1 MTPVLVTERLVL
13 RGIVADDA
21 ADLFAFRSDP
31 VEQRYND
38 PPLRTLDEAHDLI
51 RRLDRERR
59 EFDALHWGVT
69 LAGDDR
75 VVGLLG
81 YNEVVAEHRRAAL
94 GYDLARRLWGRGLA
108 TEAITAVLDHGF
120 GPLGLNRVEAHT
132 DAANERSIR
141 LLQRLGFWREGT
153 FHDRFLE
160 EDGYH
165 DIALFV
171 RLARER
177 LPAG

>member
-1 MTPVLVTERLVL
+1 VERALAPEPEALEQPDRPLVGRVRVGFHAAPPERERLVL

-51 RRLDRERR
+51 ARLDRERR
-59 EFDALHWGVT
+59 EFDALHWGIT

-81 YNEVVAEHRRAAL
+81 YNEVVAEHRRASL
-94 GYDLARRLWGRGLA
+94 GYDIARRLWGRGLA
-108 TEAITAVLDHGF
+108 TEALTAVLDHGF
-120 GPLGLNRVEAHT
+120 GRHQHRRHGEPR
-132 DAANERSIR
+132 
-141 LLQRLGFWREGT
+141 
-153 FHDRFLE
+153 
-160 EDGYH
+160 
-165 DIALFV
+165 
-171 RLARER
+171 
-177 LPAG
+177 

>member
-13 RGIVADDA
+13 SGIVADDA

-75 VVGLLG
+75 VYVG
-81 YNEVVAEHRRAAL
+81 AWT
-94 GYDLARRLWGRGLA
+94 RLVLRPA
-108 TEAITAVLDHGF
+108 TD
-120 GPLGLNRVEAHT
+120 
-132 DAANERSIR
+132 
-141 LLQRLGFWREGT
+141 
-153 FHDRFLE
+153 E
-160 EDGYH
+160 E
-165 DIALFV
+165 LV
-171 RLARER
+171 TLV
-177 LPAG
+177 